1 MNSVVASAILVFTL
15 LPICSAFMS
24 CPMGLL
30 GGLAGGYGG
39 MGGFGGNYC
48 GMESFFHYYTCCDYN
63 PMECCFQL
71 HPWAIAALVILGILL
86 LLCCFGCIGVAV
98 WKYRPM
104 SSAYSDA

>member
-1 MNSVVASAILVFTL
+1 
-15 LPICSAFMS
+15 MS